1 MTTGDLSFATIGW
14 MAIASGIACILA
26 IVLLIL
32 FFTVGQPFG
41 TLNDIFNGITGISIL
56 ILAWM
61 LYAEH
66 HAKSPLLSQL
76 ALVTAIIGA
85 IVVVI
90 GSILV
95 IFQITGWVLAG
106 LYTGA
111 GNALLGLWLAS
122 FCYSMLRGNIF
133 PHNLVVF
140 GLVVGACMALGLF
153 LIPGIFARID
163 SMESPP
169 WYLYLGFLEY
179 LGVYIL
185 YPIWAIWLGR
195 QLLSSH

>member
-1 MTTGDLSFATIGW
+1 MTTGNLSFTTIGW

-41 TLNDIFNGITGISIL
+41 TLNDIFNGITGVSIL

-66 HAKSPLLSQL
+66 HAKSPMLSQI
-76 ALVTAIIGA
+76 ALVTALVGA

-111 GNALLGLWLAS
+111 GNALLGLWLAM
-122 FCYSMLRGNIF
+122 FCYSMQRSGIL
-133 PHNLVVF
+133 PHNLLVL
-140 GLVVGACMALGLF
+140 GLVVGACMTLGLF

-169 WYLYLGFLEY
+169 WNLYLGFLEY

>member
-1 MTTGDLSFATIGW
+1 MTTGNLSFAAIGR
-14 MAIASGIACILA
+14 MAIASGIISILA
-26 IVLLIL
+26 IALLIL

-41 TLNDIFNGITGISIL
+41 TLNDIFNGIAGIAIL

-66 HAKSPLLSQL
+66 HAKSPLLSQI
-76 ALVTAIIGA
+76 ALMIAIVGA

-106 LYTGA
+106 SYTGA
-111 GNALLGLWLAS
+111 GNALIGLWLAA
-122 FCYSMLRGNIF
+122 FCYSMQRSDTL
-133 PHNLVVF
+133 PHNLIVF
-140 GLVVGACMALGLF
+140 GLVVGACMAFGLI
-153 LIPGIFARID
+153 LIPGILARID
-163 SMESPP
+163 NMESPP
-169 WYLYLGFLEY
+169 WYLYIGYVGFL
-179 LGVYIL
+179 GTSIL

-195 QLLSSH
+195 VLMSR

>member
-1 MTTGDLSFATIGW
+1 MNTGNLSSITIGW

-26 IVLLIL
+26 IALLTL

-61 LYAEH
+61 LYTEH
-66 HAKSPLLSQL
+66 HARSPLLSPL
-76 ALVTAIIGA
+76 ALMTALVGA

-111 GNALLGLWLAS
+111 GNALLGLWLAM
-122 FCYSMLRGNIF
+122 FCYSMQRSNII
-133 PHNLVVF
+133 PDNLLVF
-140 GLVVGACMALGLF
+140 GLVVGACMALGVF
-153 LIPGIFARID
+153 LVPGIFARID

-179 LGVYIL
+179 LGVYFL

-195 QLLSSH
+195 FLLSR

>member
-1 MTTGDLSFATIGW
+1 MKTGNLSFATIGW
-14 MAIASGIACILA
+14 MAIASGIISILA
-26 IVLLIL
+26 IALLIL

-41 TLNDIFNGITGISIL
+41 TLNDIFNGIAGIAIL
-56 ILAWM
+56 MLAWM

-66 HAKSPLLSQL
+66 HARSPLLSQL
-76 ALVTAIIGA
+76 ALMIAIVGA

-106 LYTGA
+106 LYTGT
-111 GNALLGLWLAS
+111 GNALLGLWLAM
-122 FCYSMLRGNIF
+122 FCYSLQRSDSF
-133 PHNLVVF
+133 PHNLLVF
-140 GLVVGACMALGLF
+140 GLIVGACMALGLI

-169 WYLYLGFLEY
+169 WYLYIGYAGFL
-179 LGVYIL
+179 GTSIL

-195 QLLSSH
+195 VLLPR